1 MWLRYGE
8 RLDEHGVREAE
19 KGYQNGLCAVEGEAE
34 LLGGVGRLERE
45 RINPRGL
52 ALFFSSYSY
61 KRRPASGLQRSQYLD
76 KLQASEEK
84 GRMARMGRSTILQ
97 ATLSILQI

>member
-19 KGYQNGLCAVEGEAE
+19 KGYQNGLCAVEGAE

-45 RINPRGL
+45 MINPSW
-52 ALFFSSYSY
+52 AFSFFFSSYSY

-84 GRMARMGRSTILQ
+84 GRMARIGRSTILQ
-97 ATLSILQI
+97 ATLSFHQI